1 MKRTGNPAG
10 RLACVLALALGAVLL
25 VSCAGPAPAAYRT
38 TARATPANQHGIP
51 KLAWRPGERIEATGQ
66 VQQKEVGET
75 ADRAVQVSL
84 TVRPTQS
91 IRVTAVQ
98 GGEAAL
104 RVETTGWKWLEDRS
118 ELIIPRSPPAPFQVQ
133 VDPRGVLRVGE
144 LWSLPN
150 HPRPPGIDLLSA
162 GLPDH
167 HVERADRWVAQWRRT
182 KRDDLP
188 LDYRV
193 ASVVSAVT
201 PDTLTVDSHLA
212 WDVGQIS
219 NTSTG
224 DVERLEGTGQG
235 DVRSRF
241 DTARGR
247 LQQTSYTVTYDTT
260 DTTAGSV
267 VRTHG
272 TFAADLTLTYP

>member
-1 MKRTGNPAG
+1 VG
-10 RLACVLALALGAVLL
+10 
-25 VSCAGPAPAAYRT
+25 
-38 TARATPANQHGIP
+38 ATP
-51 KLAWRPGERIEATGQ
+51 
-66 VQQKEVGET
+66 
-75 ADRAVQVSL
+75 DRAAPVSL
-84 TVRPTQS
+84 AVRPTQS

-98 GGEAAL
+98 QGAATL
-104 RVETTGWKWLEDRS
+104 RVETTGWTWLEDRS
-118 ELIIPRSPPAPFQVQ
+118 ELIIPRSPPAPFQFE
-133 VDPRGVLRVGE
+133 VDPRGVLRMGE
-144 LWSLPN
+144 LWSLPD

-167 HVERADRWVAQWRRT
+167 HVERSERWVARWRRT

-193 ASVVSAVT
+193 TSVASAVT
-201 PDTLTVDSHLA
+201 PNTLTVDSHLD
-212 WDVGQIS
+212 WDVAQIS

-224 DVERLEGTGQG
+224 DVERLEGSGHG

-241 DTARGR
+241 DTDRGR

-260 DTTAGSV
+260 DSAAGSV

-272 TFAADLTLTYP
+272 AFDADLTFTYR